1 MSAAIEIIGTFA
13 DEHACVHAVET
24 LKREGIG
31 NHRFRVFAPI
41 PSEHLALAIGRGLS
55 PVRVLVLIGGITGV
69 LTGLAVTIGT
79 AMEWNLVSGGR
90 PIISMPPYIIIM
102 FELMILFG
110 GVLALLGFLFFAG
123 LPQLDPV
130 GGYSERFGAD
140 RFGIAVG
147 CGEDESARIEA
158 LLRGAGAEDVV
169 HEASPGQILAVPERP
184 HS

>member
-1 MSAAIEIIGTFA
+1 MSAAIQVIGVFT
-13 DEHACVHAVET
+13 DEHACIHGVEA

-31 NHRFRVFAPI
+31 TARFRVFAPI
-41 PSEHLALAIGRGLS
+41 PSEHLMFAIGRGLS
-55 PVRVLVLIGGITGV
+55 PVRAVVLTGGILGV

-79 AMEWNLVSGGR
+79 AMEWNLVSGGK

-110 GVLALLGFLFFAG
+110 GVLGLIGFFFFAH

-130 GGYSERFGAD
+130 AGYSERFGAD
-140 RFGIAVG
+140 RFGIAVE
-147 CGEDESARIEA
+147 CTEDESARIEGI
-158 LLRGAGAEDVV
+158 LQEAGAEEVM
-169 HEASPGQILAVPERP
+169 HEASPARTLAVPEGP